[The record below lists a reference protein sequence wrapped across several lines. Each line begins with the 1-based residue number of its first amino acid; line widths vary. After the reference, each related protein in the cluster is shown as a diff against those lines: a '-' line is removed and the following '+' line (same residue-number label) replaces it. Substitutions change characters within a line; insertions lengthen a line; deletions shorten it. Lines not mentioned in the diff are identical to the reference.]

1 MSNTVYYIICSVL
14 ALAVLGGIAM
24 LSKVKTAV
32 AGNAVCMAAMLC
44 AVVVTLYFDGAIAMW
59 QLYLLLAVGLLFGLI
74 WASKVKMIE
83 MPQVVALLNGI
94 GGLASAI
101 VGAVELVNED
111 STVFG
116 NTTAA
121 IALSIGAITFFGS
134 LIAAAKLAKVIDG
147 KPKTLKRHR
156 LLMNLMLF
164 TSILAVVGTAIG
176 INKAAALAAIALS
189 SSLFG
194 ILFAMRV
201 GGADMP
207 ITISLLNSLSGV
219 AGAIAGMAI
228 YNILLVS
235 IGGIV
240 GASGLLLTQIMCRAM
255 NRSLSDILLGKTSV
269 RVSASD
275 AGVAVRELDSQAQQS
290 VEAQTHA
297 NAEKMFEPGELKD
310 VIIVPGYGMALSQA
324 QHQVKELMTKLE
336 ANGAKVRFA
345 IHPVAGRMPGH
356 MNVLLCEAD
365 VDYDRLYEI
374 DVINADFENAD
385 LVVAVGANDVLNPAA
400 RLAEGTPIYGMPIL
414 NVDKAK
420 RIIFC
425 NFDTKPG
432 YAGVDNSLYSR
443 AQGVTLLLGDAKE
456 SLQKI
461 IDKLS

>member
-385 LVVAVGANDVLNPAA
+385 LVVVVGANDVLNPAA

-456 SLQKI
+456 SIQKI

>member
-44 AVVVTLYFDGAIAMW
+44 AIVVTLYFDGAIAMW

>member
-44 AVVVTLYFDGAIAMW
+44 AIVVTLYFDGAIAMW
-59 QLYLLLAVGLLFGLI
+59 QLYLLLAAGLLFGLI

-147 KPKTLKRHR
+147 KPKTLKKHR

-176 INKAAALAAIALS
+176 INKAATLAAIALS

-297 NAEKMFEPGELKD
+297 NSEKMFEPGELKD

-324 QHQVKELMTKLE
+324 QHQVKALMTKLE

-385 LVVAVGANDVLNPAA
+385 LVVVVGANDVLNPAA

-456 SLQKI
+456 SIQKI

>member
-44 AVVVTLYFDGAIAMW
+44 AIVVTLYFDGAIAMW
-59 QLYLLLAVGLLFGLI
+59 QLYLLLAAGLLFGLI

-275 AGVAVRELDSQAQQS
+275 AG
-290 VEAQTHA
+290 
-297 NAEKMFEPGELKD
+297 
-310 VIIVPGYGMALSQA
+310 
-324 QHQVKELMTKLE
+324 
-336 ANGAKVRFA
+336 
-345 IHPVAGRMPGH
+345 
-356 MNVLLCEAD
+356 
-365 VDYDRLYEI
+365 
-374 DVINADFENAD
+374 
-385 LVVAVGANDVLNPAA
+385 
-400 RLAEGTPIYGMPIL
+400 
-414 NVDKAK
+414 
-420 RIIFC
+420 
-425 NFDTKPG
+425 
-432 YAGVDNSLYSR
+432 
-443 AQGVTLLLGDAKE
+443 
-456 SLQKI
+456 
-461 IDKLS
+461 